1 MGDAPP
7 ADRALPHVE
16 GVEHRFVDANGLRMH
31 LAEAGAPDADP
42 VVLLHG
48 WPQHWYM
55 WRDVI
60 GPLAE
65 RYRVICPD
73 LRGLGWSDAPPS
85 GYEKENLATDVLALL
100 DALGLQRVRL
110 AGHDFGGWIGFL
122 ICLREPAR
130 VERFLALSIV
140 PPFLRVTPRMVVGAW
155 RFWYQWLM
163 ASPLG
168 AAVVSRSG
176 GRFEGAVGR
185 WVGAEIWSD
194 EEREFFLGQFADP
207 ARARA
212 SVQYYRTF
220 VLREQLRVATGRYR
234 RKRLRVPTRILF
246 GTAEKAM
253 SDRWLEGCER
263 FADELEV
270 ELVPGAGHFIVDE
283 MPELVVERARELFAP
298 DRDAERIRA

>member
-1 MGDAPP
+1 MGDTSPT
-7 ADRALPHVE
+7 DLALPHVE

-31 LAEAGAPDADP
+31 VAEAGAPEADP

-60 GPLAE
+60 APLAE

-73 LRGLGWSDAPPS
+73 LRGLGWSDAPPG

-100 DALGLQRVRL
+100 DELGLERVRL

-122 ICLREPAR
+122 ICLREPTR
-130 VERFLALSIV
+130 IERFLALSIV

-194 EEREFFLGQFADP
+194 EERESFLGQFVDP

-220 VLREQLRVATGRYR
+220 VLREQPWIAAGRYR
-234 RKRLRVPTRILF
+234 RTRLRVPTRILF
-246 GTAEKAM
+246 GTGEKAM

-263 FADELEV
+263 FADQLEV

-283 MPELVVERARELFAP
+283 RPELVVERARELFAP